1 MSENLLTVNGITK
14 RFGEFTALDNIS
26 FSIKYGQTV
35 GLIGKNGAGKTTLM
49 KTILGLYKDFSGE
62 IYYEDKL
69 IDHNDPNV
77 MNTIGSLVDCSF
89 YEDMTAYDNLK
100 IQMMGIEKM
109 KSAAY
114 KEKIMELLKFVDL
127 GNVYNKKVKSFSF
140 GMKQRLG
147 LVQSLLSEPKLLILD
162 EPFVG
167 LDPMG
172 IELVKEKIRYLCS
185 QKKVSIIF
193 SSHQLK
199 EVEDLCEEI
208 LVIDKRKVIYDGLYS
223 ELNSNKC
230 YTILLNETIQD
241 DGLINN
247 IKNNRNYIGKIT
259 IKDNCIEFKD
269 SNLLSEILEFCIVN
283 NLKVKDIDVQKDSLM
298 QFFTNN

>member
-1 MSENLLTVNGITK
+1 MSEDLLTVKGITK

-26 FSIKYGQTV
+26 FSIKYGETV

-114 KEKIMELLKFVDL
+114 REKIMELLKFVDL
-127 GNVYNKKVKSFSF
+127 ENVYNKKVKSFSF

-147 LVQSLLSEPKLLILD
+147 LVQSLLSEPKFLILD

-167 LDPMG
+167 LDPVG

-185 QKKVSIIF
+185 EKKVSIIF

-230 YTILLNETIQD
+230 YTIFLNETIQD
-241 DGLINN
+241 DGIINN

-259 IKDNCIEFKD
+259 IKDNCIELKD
-269 SNLLSEILEFCIVN
+269 SNLLSEILEFCIGN

-298 QFFTNN
+298 QFFTSN